1 MESASCDLSFLAK
14 KMMLAYCTHL
24 DPLFIFISFASVNF
38 NARQQLQFLFVAI
51 PAFLV
56 KYASIMHSDVSSVE
70 HFGAWAV
77 LCLHRLLSQLGGMLP
92 EPRVA

>member
-1 MESASCDLSFLAK
+1 MESASSDLSFLAK
-14 KMMLAYCTHL
+14 KNDVGMLYTL
-24 DPLFIFISFASVNF
+24 GPLFIFISFASVNF